1 MTPTGCADHDD
12 TPSIF
17 LVGMTGAGKS
27 TIGRL
32 LARRLAREFIDL
44 DHALETRCGVR
55 VADIF
60 EIEGEAG
67 FRRRE
72 ALLLDECT
80 QRRGIVLATGGGA
93 VLLPENRQRLR
104 TRGTVV
110 YLRVALKELI
120 GRLEHDRTRPL
131 LQTADPQARIR
142 SMLEQREPLYTEVA
156 HLMFDTGTMHAFK
169 VVRALLVE
177 LQRLQLL

>member
-1 MTPTGCADHDD
+1 MTPACADHDHV
-12 TPSIF
+12 PSIF

-32 LARRLAREFIDL
+32 LARRLEREFVDL
-44 DHALETRCGVR
+44 DHALEARCGVR
-55 VADIF
+55 VTDIF

-72 ALLLDECT
+72 AQLLDECT

-93 VLLPENRQRLR
+93 VLLPENRQRLH

-110 YLRVALKELI
+110 YLRVALTELYR
-120 GRLEHDRTRPL
+120 RLEHDRTRPL
-131 LQTADPQARIR
+131 LRTADPQARIR
-142 SMLEQREPLYTEVA
+142 NMLDEREPLYTEVA
-156 HLMFDTGTMHAFK
+156 HMTFDTGAMHASK
-169 VVRALLVE
+169 VTRTLLAE
-177 LQRLQLL
+177 LQRTQLL